1 MILAGDIGASKCN
14 LALVEKR
21 EDGFHVQHK
30 RGFSSRSFSQLARV
44 VAAFLEEAQEIVASA
59 PAAKIVAAGFGVAGP
74 VIAGQVRLT
83 NLGWEVN
90 SKSLARQ
97 IGTSCVVLL
106 NDLEA
111 TAYGLRWLGP
121 GQLHTLNPGTPR
133 PRAAQALIAAGTGL
147 GEAILHWGDD
157 RYIVAPTEG
166 GHCDF
171 APRTGQEIELL
182 RYMKRAG
189 GPVSFEMVLSG
200 RGFLTLHEF
209 LDPRV
214 RHPGFDG
221 SETDPAP
228 EITRRALDGS
238 CPVCVQALDMWV
250 SLYGAEAGNLA
261 LKTLS
266 LGGLFVA
273 GGIVARILPK
283 MTDGT
288 FFRAFCLKSKFAD
301 LLSQIPV
308 HVVLSDEAPLLGAA
322 AEAARALGQLK
333 S

>member
-1 MILAGDIGASKCN
+1 MILAGDIGGSKCN

-21 EDGFHVQHK
+21 DDGFRVRHK
-30 RGFSSRSFSQLARV
+30 RSFPSRSFSCLADV
-44 VAAFLEEAQEIVASA
+44 LAAFLAEAREMAASA
-59 PAAKIVAAGFGVAGP
+59 PAGKIVAAGFGLAGP
-74 VIAGQVRLT
+74 VVAGRVRLT
-83 NLGWEVN
+83 NLGWDVDAQ
-90 SKSLARQ
+90 SLARQ
-97 IGTSCVVLL
+97 IGTAGVVLM

-111 TAYGLRWLGP
+111 TAYGLCWLSP
-121 GQLHTLNPGTPR
+121 AHLRTLNPGIPR

-147 GEAILHWGDD
+147 GQAILYWSGD
-157 RYIVAPTEG
+157 RYIVAPSEG

-171 APRTGQEIELL
+171 APRTAQEIDLL
-182 RYMKRAG
+182 RSMKRAG

-214 RHPGFDG
+214 RHPGFDD
-221 SETDPAP
+221 SATDPAP

-261 LKTLS
+261 LKSLC

-273 GGIVARILPK
+273 GGIAARILPK
-283 MTDGT
+283 MTDGA
-288 FFRAFCLKSKFAD
+288 FLRAFCLKSKFAD
-301 LLSQIPV
+301 LLSHIPV
-308 HVVLSDEAPLLGAA
+308 QVVLTDESPLLGAA
-322 AEAARALGQLK
+322 AESARALGA
-333 S
+333 

>member
-1 MILAGDIGASKCN
+1 MILAGDIGGSKCN

-21 EDGFHVQHK
+21 NDSFHVRHK
-30 RGFSSRSFSQLARV
+30 RGFPSRSFPGLADI
-44 VAAFLEEAQEIVASA
+44 VAAFLGEAREIVASA
-59 PAAKIVAAGFGVAGP
+59 PAGKIVAAGFGVAGP
-74 VIAGQVRLT
+74 VIAGQVRVT
-83 NLGWEVN
+83 NLGWQVDAE
-90 SKSLARQ
+90 SLARQ
-97 IGTSCVVLL
+97 IGTGCVVLL

-111 TAYGLRWLGP
+111 TAYGLCWLGP
-121 GQLHTLNPGTPR
+121 GHLLTLNSGTPR

-147 GEAILHWGDD
+147 GEAMLHWSGD

-171 APRTGQEIELL
+171 APRTEQEIELL
-182 RYMKRAG
+182 RYMKRTG
-189 GPVSFEMVLSG
+189 EPVSFEMVLSG

-209 LDPRV
+209 LDARV
-214 RHPGFDG
+214 RHPGFEG
-221 SETDPAP
+221 SDTDPAP

-238 CPVCVQALDMWV
+238 CPVCVQTLHLWV

-283 MTDGT
+283 ISDGT
-288 FFRAFCLKSKFAD
+288 FLRAFRQKSKFAG

-308 HVVLSDEAPLLGAA
+308 HVVLSDETPLLGAA
-322 AEAARALGQLK
+322 AEAARALGL
-333 S
+333 

>member
-1 MILAGDIGASKCN
+1 MILAGDIGGSKCN
-14 LALVEKR
+14 LALFEKR
-21 EDGFHVQHK
+21 EAGFTVRHK
-30 RGFSSRSFSQLARV
+30 RSFPSRAFPHLAEIL
-44 VAAFLEEAQEIVASA
+44 AAFLEEAREIVASA
-59 PAAKIVAAGFGVAGP
+59 PAGKIVAAGFGVAGP
-74 VIAGQVRLT
+74 VIAGQVRVT
-83 NLGWEVN
+83 NLGWGVDAE
-90 SKSLARQ
+90 SLARQ
-97 IGTSCVVLL
+97 LGIGSVLLL

-111 TAYGLRWLGP
+111 TAYGLHWLGP
-121 GQLHTLNPGTPR
+121 GHIRTLNPGTPR

-147 GEAILHWGDD
+147 GEAMLHWSGD

-182 RYMKRAG
+182 RSMIRAG
-189 GPVSFEMVLSG
+189 EPVSFEMVLSG

-209 LDPRV
+209 LDARV

-221 SETDPAP
+221 SDTDPAP

-238 CPVCVQALDMWV
+238 CPVCVQTLDLWV

-273 GGIVARILPK
+273 GGIVPRILPK
-283 MTDGT
+283 MTDGA
-288 FFRAFCLKSKFAD
+288 FLRAFCLKSKFAD
-301 LLSQIPV
+301 LLSDIPV
-308 HVVLSDEAPLLGAA
+308 HVVLTDETPLLGAA
-322 AEAARALGQLK
+322 AEAARALR